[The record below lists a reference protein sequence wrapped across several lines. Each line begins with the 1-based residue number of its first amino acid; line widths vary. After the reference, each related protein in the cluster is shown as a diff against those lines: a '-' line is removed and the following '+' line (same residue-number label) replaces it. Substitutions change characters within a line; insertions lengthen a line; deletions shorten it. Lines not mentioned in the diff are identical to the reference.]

1 MKHCIDHFPNLTNI
15 HINSEHFEDA
25 AFYAK
30 YRHIEFLYS
39 IRDIDI
45 IYEPNVNFEIL
56 ALFHKLILFEPI
68 AKKIIAINT
77 TALYLTDDI
86 NVFPKFFHALRYL
99 KIDNNCDSCFPKY

>member
-1 MKHCIDHFPNLTNI
+1 MLAKTFPKVRKIDIDHFPNLTNI

-68 AKKIIAINT
+68 AKKN
-77 TALYLTDDI
+77 YR
-86 NVFPKFFHALRYL
+86 N
-99 KIDNNCDSCFPKY
+99 